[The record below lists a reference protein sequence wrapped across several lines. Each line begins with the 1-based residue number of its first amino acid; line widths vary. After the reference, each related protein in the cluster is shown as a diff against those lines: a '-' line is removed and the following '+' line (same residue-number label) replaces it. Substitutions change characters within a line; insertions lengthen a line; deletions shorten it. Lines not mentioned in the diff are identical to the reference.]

1 MFKKLLKVIAPLLT
15 ILIGMVT
22 YCLIFKKEKNEGCVT
37 VFVHGYKGTYNTFGP
52 LIRRFEKK
60 YRWGKKAAIYYISS
74 SSEIHVKDL
83 KNIKHENTFIQV
95 IFENNRA
102 SFEDYTTWLSLVIE
116 DLNNKYQH
124 VTFNLVG
131 HSMGGITAI
140 KYLEDYQNS
149 RKFPRIEK
157 LILLGSPFDGVYS
170 KEYFEIHKA
179 PAATDLKHNSTA
191 LQLLRNNSYK
201 IPKSIDVLSIG
212 STGDV
217 IAEPKSVNT
226 ISEIVDN
233 RQLKKIMIDRKEI
246 GHSELHEDE
255 DVDHM
260 IYSFLWK

>member
-1 MFKKLLKVIAPLLT
+1 MIAPLLT
-15 ILIGMVT
+15 ILIGMVS
-22 YCLIFKKEKNEGCVT
+22 YWLILKKEKSKGCVT

-60 YRWGKKAAIYYISS
+60 YRWGRKAAIYYISS
-74 SSEIHVKDL
+74 SSDIHIMDL

-95 IFENNRA
+95 IFGNNRA
-102 SFEDYTTWLSLVIE
+102 NFEDYTKWLSLVME
-116 DLNNKYQH
+116 DLKNKYQH
-124 VTFNLVG
+124 ATFNLVG

-149 RKFPRIEK
+149 RKFPRIDK
-157 LILLGSPFDGVYS
+157 LIVLGSPFDGVYS
-170 KEYFEIHKA
+170 KEYFEIHKD
-179 PAATDLKHNSTA
+179 PATTDLKHNSTA

-217 IAEPKSVNT
+217 IAEPESVDT
-226 ISEIVDN
+226 ISKIVDN
-233 RQLKKIMIDRKEI
+233 DQLKKVMIDRKEI

-255 DVDHM
+255 VVDHM
-260 IYSFLWK
+260 IYSFIWT